1 MEISSS
7 LTDGSYQIQNK
18 EVLFTAKLEA
28 ERDQFTKSIE
38 QFKQHF
44 EKIKKFN
51 DLSAITEYSADA
63 FTLKENLT
71 NAFEKV
77 KQFNDRE
84 ALFN

>member
-1 MEISSS
+1 MI
-7 LTDGSYQIQNK
+7 
-18 EVLFTAKLEA
+18 FTVKLEA
-28 ERDQFTKSIE
+28 EREQFWKSID
-38 QFKQHF
+38 QYKQHF

-77 KQFNDRE
+77 K
-84 ALFN
+84 